1 MKNIFTLKGFI
12 TGLIILTMVGVS
24 TVTLTYTG
32 GSPAARSNAPGESNC
47 TSGCHSGTLQTSGT
61 NFNNISLTSTFTGGG
76 YIPDSTYTITLSYT
90 HTGKSKFGYQ
100 LTCLDGN
107 NAMAGSF
114 SLISGNNKS
123 SMNSTTVSGGT
134 RSYMNHTSSGTSGSG
149 GNTWSFK
156 WTAPATNK
164 GTITFYTVVNA
175 TNSGGGNTGDIII
188 AKEFDITPSSL
199 LPVAT
204 ASASTTTP
212 CEGSLV
218 NLSGSATNSPT
229 SWSWTIANASPS
241 VANTKNAS
249 VVLPFAT
256 TYKAILVAKNAKGY
270 SLPDTVTLTAKAAPS
285 AFITGG
291 NRTICTGDSVELSVA
306 TGNSY
311 NWSNAE
317 TTNSIWAKD
326 EGDYYV
332 DVLAPNGCGKQ
343 SNTIN
348 VSYYAKPVA
357 TLSSTAAVFNDSS
370 CTGSALTLEASSAAF
385 DSFYYYVEGLLI
397 ATSASSTQMVS
408 FDSTTEYGLR
418 VKNST
423 GCLSDLSTYT
433 VSAREKIEAPE
444 VTCKVATPSSINF
457 TWTSLAAHIGYE
469 VSTNGVTNWI
479 TPSSGSQGTSHLVSG
494 LQPEDSVTLFVRA
507 IDNAPCYYSQVG
519 FIKCFSQSCIQLD
532 ASVSF
537 DSAICRGDLWT
548 VEVNG
553 LKGKNYGL
561 SIDNGNSFTD
571 TVFQFNPTV
580 TTSYVL
586 HVQDS
591 NNLVCPAKNFDL
603 PVLVDRIHDIEL
615 KTNKLG
621 AYCEGE
627 EVTFS
632 ANDSIEN
639 FDFYWNNSLV
649 QSGASNSYANTAM
662 SDGDSVNVI
671 VTKGK
676 CTDTSDM
683 NYINVELPADASFT
697 YTRSGS
703 VYDFVPANGTFS
715 GYSWDFGDGSAVS
728 TDVSPSHDFASI
740 EGITVNVKLDITTAN
755 NCPAESADSIAL
767 PVFSGVE
774 HLKLLGVD
782 AYPNPVL
789 DLLHINNSRGHSM
802 KIEVFSLAGVSL
814 IEQELNRRQNSI
826 SLNKLIAGVYVL
838 KITVNGKTSSAR
850 IIKK

>member
-1 MKNIFTLKGFI
+1 
-12 TGLIILTMVGVS
+12 
-24 TVTLTYTG
+24 
-32 GSPAARSNAPGESNC
+32 
-47 TSGCHSGTLQTSGT
+47 
-61 NFNNISLTSTFTGGG
+61 NFNNISLTSNFTGGG
-76 YIPDSTYTITLSYT
+76 YIPDSTYTITLTYT

-156 WTAPATNK
+156 WTAPSTNK

-175 TNSGGGNTGDIII
+175 TNSAGGNTGDIII
-188 AKEFDITPSSL
+188 AREFDITPSTL
-199 LPVAT
+199 LPVAI

-218 NLSGSATNSPT
+218 NLLGSATNSPT

-241 VANTKNAS
+241 VANTKNTS
-249 VVLPFAT
+249 VVLPFVT

-270 SLPDTVTLTAKAAPS
+270 SLPDTVVITAKSAPS

-291 NRTICTGDSVELSVA
+291 NRTICAGDSVELSVA

-311 NWSNAE
+311 SWSNSE
-317 TTNSIWAKD
+317 TTNSIWVKD

-332 DVLAPNGCGKQ
+332 DVLASNGCGKQ

-348 VSYYAKPVA
+348 VSYYSKPVA
-357 TLSSTAAVFNDSS
+357 TLSSIASVFNDSS
-370 CTGSALTLEASSAAF
+370 CTGSAVNLEASSAAF
-385 DSFYYYVEGLLI
+385 DSFYYYAEGLLI
-397 ATSASSTQMVS
+397 ATSSSSTQVMS

-433 VSAREKIEAPE
+433 VSAREKMEAPV
-444 VTCKVATPSSINF
+444 VTCQVATPSSINF
-457 TWTSLAAHIGYE
+457 TWTSLGAHMGYE
-469 VSTNGVTNWI
+469 VSTNGVTSWV

-519 FIKCFSQSCIQLD
+519 FIQCFSQSCIQLD

-553 LKGKNYGL
+553 LMGKNYGL

-571 TVFQFNPTV
+571 TIFQFNPSV
-580 TTSYVL
+580 TTTYVL

-591 NNLVCPAKNFDL
+591 NNLVCPAKNFGL
-603 PVLVDRIHDIEL
+603 PVIVDRIHDIEL
-615 KTNKLG
+615 KTNKIG

-649 QSGASNSYANTAM
+649 QSGASNSYANSAM
-662 SDGDSVNVI
+662 SNGDSVNVI

-683 NYINVELPADASFT
+683 NYITVELPADASFT
-697 YTRSGS
+697 FTRSGS
-703 VYDFVPANGTFS
+703 VYNFVPANGTYS

-728 TDVSPSHDFASI
+728 TDVSPSHDFASR
-740 EGITVNVKLDITTAN
+740 EGTTVNVKLDITTAN
-755 NCPAESADSIAL
+755 NCPAESAESIAL

-774 HLKLLGVD
+774 NLKLLGVD
-782 AYPNPVL
+782 VYPNPVSEV
-789 DLLHINNSRGHSM
+789 LHINNSSGNAM
-802 KIEVFSLAGVSL
+802 KIEVVSLAGVSL
-814 IEQELNRRQNSI
+814 IEQELNRSQNTI
-826 SLNKLIAGVYVL
+826 TLNELSAGVYML
-838 KITVNGKTSSAR
+838 NITVNGKTSSAR
-850 IIKK
+850 IIKN